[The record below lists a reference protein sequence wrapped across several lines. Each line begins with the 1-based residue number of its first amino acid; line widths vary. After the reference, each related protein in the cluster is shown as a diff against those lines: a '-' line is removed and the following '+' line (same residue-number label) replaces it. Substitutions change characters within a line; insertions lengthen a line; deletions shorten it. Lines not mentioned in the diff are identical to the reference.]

1 MMDGKVV
8 VVTGSSLGIGRETAL
23 LFAKEEANV
32 VVTYNKEKKKG
43 EEVFEKCKELGSP
56 DPLILQL
63 DVRDNQSIKDAV
75 KKIIKK
81 YEKIDVLINNAGV
94 LSWKDLN
101 DQYFSEIHDQI
112 RTNLEGLIKM
122 TKASLPHIKETIINI
137 ASGAGQVAYGGM
149 STYSATKFGVRGFT
163 QALAQELPNIKV
175 YAVNPGMTKTRMT
188 DYRGDP
194 PEKVAQIIL
203 NTVKGKYNVE
213 SGGDINVWEY

>member
-8 VVTGSSLGIGRETAL
+8 VVTGSSSGIGKETAI

-32 VVTYNKEKKKG
+32 VVAFHTNEKEG
-43 EEVFEKCKELGSP
+43 REVFNKCKELGSK
-56 DPLILQL
+56 DPLL
-63 DVRDNQSIKDAV
+63 VRLNLKDSKSIKNAV
-75 KKIIKK
+75 REIVQKYKKIDI
-81 YEKIDVLINNAGV
+81 LINNAGV

-101 DQYFSEIHDQI
+101 DQYFSEIQDQI

-137 ASGAGQVAYGGM
+137 ASGAGQTAYGGM

-203 NTVKGKYNVE
+203 NTAKGKYNVE